1 MRQFKYRFAVPLMMM
16 VIMLMYFTGCKMPA
30 PEKKKEIARIKH
42 NAIILLDLSD
52 RLIVQPNQPER
63 DKQIIQNIYTLFEQR
78 VKKDLYIK
86 SGDQIKVVIA
96 PQLGAGM
103 RRDVFEDRLYINM
116 NTIANVQ
123 RKVKEGER
131 RETFFANLDTLYNNA
146 VFSRVPQDYHG
157 ADIWKYFYE
166 DLKVDYTDDPLTENF
181 LFIITDGYP
190 IVGHNQSKLLE
201 VKNEF
206 PGLHIVLVE
215 AAPREKDMEWD
226 RIMNVW
232 EDWFSKIGVKDYTL
246 IKRGSIT
253 KELEQIKKVMES
265 STPVTLANQ
274 RNI

>member
-1 MRQFKYRFAVPLMMM
+1 MKQFKYRFAAPFIMM
-16 VIMLMYFTGCKMPA
+16 VIALTFFASCKMPA
-30 PEKKKEIARIKH
+30 PEKKKEITRVKH

-63 DKQIIQNIYTLFEQR
+63 DKQIIQNIYTLFEER

-103 RRDVFEDRLYINM
+103 RRDEFEDRLYINM
-116 NTIANVQ
+116 NTIVNVQ
-123 RKVKEGER
+123 RKVKETDR
-131 RETFFANLDTLYNNA
+131 RKAFFANLDTLYSKA
-146 VFSRVPQDYHG
+146 VFSQVPQDYHG

-166 DLKVDYTDDPLTENF
+166 DLKVDYTNDPLTENF

-265 STPVTLANQ
+265 TTAVTLANQ